1 MRRSKHRISAFSLS
15 FLDIMACGFGAVT
28 LLFLILKHD
37 VTSLESAD
45 PLLNAEVN
53 LLQEDLRVGEEAL
66 VELRNSL
73 ARVDESLVEAQGL
86 SARVVADIEKTR
98 RELSAQADPEQQ
110 IEILRKQVETLERET
125 ANLQEQGN
133 ADNVRQFIGDGE
145 RQYLTGLKLGGKQ
158 ILILVDASA
167 SMLSDSIVNV
177 IRRRNMSDSVKRNS
191 EKWQRAIRTTEWLVA
206 QLPQDSR
213 YQIYV
218 FNTAAEAVAGDDRRW
233 RDTADRQGLDSAI
246 KKLTQVVPAGGSSL
260 INAFLAIN
268 SFDTPPDN
276 LFLITDGLPTQG
288 RKPSGFKTIT
298 GRDRLKLFAE
308 ATQMLPRRL
317 PVNILLF
324 PMEGDPMAAASF
336 WQLALSSQGSFM
348 SPSRDWP

>member
-125 ANLQEQGN
+125 ANLREQGN

-218 FNTAAEAVAGDDRRW
+218 FNTAAGAVAGDDRRW
-233 RDTADRQGLDSAI
+233 RDTADRQGLD
-246 KKLTQVVPAGGSSL
+246 
-260 INAFLAIN
+260 NC
-268 SFDTPPDN
+268 
-276 LFLITDGLPTQG
+276 
-288 RKPSGFKTIT
+288 
-298 GRDRLKLFAE
+298 
-308 ATQMLPRRL
+308 
-317 PVNILLF
+317 LLYT
-324 PMEGDPMAAASF
+324 
-336 WQLALSSQGSFM
+336 
-348 SPSRDWP
+348 SPSPRDS